1 MSSATEAATLY
12 PVPNLSELMSVPD
25 EIRSRRQW
33 VVWKL
38 KRRKEGWDK
47 QPFMPSGKPASHSD
61 LTTWSSFEE
70 ATEALHTEGGGFR
83 GVGFVFSS
91 GDPFV
96 GVDLDH
102 CLAPGSGELDERAA
116 RIIHKLG
123 GYSEISPSGHGVHVF
138 VKAEIPRPVKKD
150 WIEVYSERRFFTVTG
165 RTL

>member
-1 MSSATEAATLY
+1 VNSTTEAATLY

-61 LTTWSSFEE
+61 LMTWSSFEE
-70 ATEALHTEGGGFR
+70 ATEALHAEESGFR

-91 GDPFV
+91 GDPYV
-96 GVDLDH
+96 GVDIDH
-102 CLAPGSGELDERAA
+102 CLDPDSGELDERAA

-123 GYSEISPSGHGVHVF
+123 GYAEISPSGTGVHII
-138 VKAEIPRPVKKD
+138 VKGVAPRSVKKD
-150 WIEVYSERRFFTVTG
+150 RIEVYSERRFFTITG
-165 RTL
+165 RAL